1 MRQITNAAIRFR
13 AKRGNAIMVEATV
26 SMNVRTIDERVSVI
40 DIVGSVTRKSEPTL
54 TDAYAHASGIQT
66 RAIILNFTNLEYMN
80 STGIGLLVTLLVRAN
95 RAQQQLLAYGLS
107 DHYRD
112 IFALTRLN
120 EAIHVYGDEAG
131 AIEAAYTS

>member
-1 MRQITNAAIRFR
+1 MTEA
-13 AKRGNAIMVEATV
+13 GATV
-26 SMNVRTIDERVSVI
+26 TMDVRAIDEWISVI
-40 DIVGSVTRKSEPTL
+40 DIAGSVTRKSEMVL
-54 TDAYAHASGIQT
+54 TDAYTRASGPQT

-95 RAQQQLLAYGLS
+95 RERQRLLAYGLS

-120 EAIHVYGDEAG
+120 EAIHIYGDESS
-131 AIEAAYTS
+131 AIEAASTE